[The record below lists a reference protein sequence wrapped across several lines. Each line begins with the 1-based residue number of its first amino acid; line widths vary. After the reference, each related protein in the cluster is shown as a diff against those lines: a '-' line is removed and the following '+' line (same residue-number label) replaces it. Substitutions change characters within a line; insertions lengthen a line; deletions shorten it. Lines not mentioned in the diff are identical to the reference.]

1 MLKSLQRLLAS
12 LVLFPW
18 AICHGDSTR
27 QRIRWV
33 VSYSNKPRAEEF
45 LGFDLAVLDSET
57 HPPISPLSRPSRA
70 LLAYLSLGEVGNHR
84 SYFEAVKAEGLLLG
98 ENPNW
103 PGSFFVDVRDPRW
116 SQRVIGQ
123 LVPAMLASGFNG
135 VFLDTLD
142 DPAALERADAERR
155 RGMSAAAVDLVKALR
170 EAFPRIYI
178 MVNRGYE
185 LMPQIAPSI
194 DFLLGESVYS
204 TYDSARNRYHRVPGA
219 QYRQQVSLMHQA
231 LRWNPRLRLCSLDY
245 WDPVDRKE
253 IRHIYQV
260 ESNNG
265 FSPYVATPEL
275 DRIVRAP

>member
-1 MLKSLQRLLAS
+1 
-12 LVLFPW
+12 
-18 AICHGDSTR
+18 
-27 QRIRWV
+27 
-33 VSYSNKPRAEEF
+33 
-45 LGFDLAVLDSET
+45 
-57 HPPISPLSRPSRA
+57 
-70 LLAYLSLGEVGNHR
+70 
-84 SYFEAVKAEGLLLG
+84 
-98 ENPNW
+98 
-103 PGSFFVDVRDPRW
+103 
-116 SQRVIGQ
+116 
-123 LVPAMLASGFNG
+123 MLASGFNG

-142 DPAALERADAERR
+142 DPAALERADAERC
-155 RGMSAAAVDLVKALR
+155 RGMCAAAVDLVRALR

-185 LMPQIAPSI
+185 LMPQIAASI

-219 QYRQQVSLMHQA
+219 QYRQQVSWMHQA

-245 WDPVDRKE
+245 WDPGDRKE

-260 ESNNG
+260 ERDNG